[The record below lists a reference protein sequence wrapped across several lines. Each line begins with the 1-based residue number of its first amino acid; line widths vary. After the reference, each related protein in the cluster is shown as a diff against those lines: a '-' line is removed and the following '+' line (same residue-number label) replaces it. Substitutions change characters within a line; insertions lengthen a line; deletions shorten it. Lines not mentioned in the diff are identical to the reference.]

1 LLYNKLMSFSKE
13 NITFPIGLNTLSFT
27 TMIYNQQI
35 KEEVQKQI
43 QEIRD
48 DMERQMN
55 LQLQQIKKDVYNE
68 VYEQLDKKYKE
79 LLEESY
85 IHISKN

>member
-1 LLYNKLMSFSKE
+1 MSFSKE

-35 KEEVQKQI
+35 KEEVQKQL
-43 QEIRD
+43 QEIKED
-48 DMERQMN
+48 IEK
-55 LQLQQIKKDVYNE
+55 QLKEELFQIKKDIYNE

-79 LLEESY
+79 LQEESY